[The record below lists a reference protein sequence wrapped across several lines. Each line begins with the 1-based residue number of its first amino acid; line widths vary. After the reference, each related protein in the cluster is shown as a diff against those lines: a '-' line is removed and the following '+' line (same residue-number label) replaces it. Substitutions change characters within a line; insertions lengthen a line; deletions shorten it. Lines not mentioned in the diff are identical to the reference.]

1 MKGFNLILAGI
12 TIMSV
17 TCLTGCIESANEK
30 TEHVEEAKYKLM
42 TAEADLEKS
51 KADSA
56 MAYTS
61 FQMETDRVLAENE
74 IKMLELKARLLTRRS
89 EINTQYENDLE
100 ALRLENEKLKTDLK
114 TFTYGSK
121 ENWENFKSNVNRD
134 LDKLGK
140 SISAMA
146 EKSEKKN

>member
-1 MKGFNLILAGI
+1 
-12 TIMSV
+12 MSV
-17 TCLTGCIESANEK
+17 TSLMGCIESAKEK
-30 TEHVEEAKYKLM
+30 TEHVEEAEYKLM

>member
-1 MKGFNLILAGI
+1 MKVFNLILAGI
-12 TIMSV
+12 IVMSV
-17 TCLTGCIESANEK
+17 TSLTGCIESAKEK
-30 TEHVEEAKYKLM
+30 TENVEEAEYKLM
-42 TAEADLEKS
+42 TAEADLERTKS
-51 KADSA
+51 DSA
-56 MAYTS
+56 MAFTS

-74 IKMLELKARLLTRRS
+74 IKMLELKARLLARRS

-100 ALRLENEKLKTDLK
+100 ALRLENEKLKTELK

-134 LDKLGK
+134 IDKLGK

>member
-1 MKGFNLILAGI
+1 MKVFNFILAGI
-12 TIMSV
+12 IVMSV
-17 TCLTGCIESANEK
+17 TSLMGCIESAKEK
-30 TEHVEEAKYKLM
+30 TEHVEEAEYKLM

>member
-1 MKGFNLILAGI
+1 
-12 TIMSV
+12 
-17 TCLTGCIESANEK
+17 
-30 TEHVEEAKYKLM
+30 
-42 TAEADLEKS
+42 
-51 KADSA
+51 
-56 MAYTS
+56 
-61 FQMETDRVLAENE
+61 
-74 IKMLELKARLLTRRS
+74 
-89 EINTQYENDLE
+89 
-100 ALRLENEKLKTDLK
+100 LK

>member
-1 MKGFNLILAGI
+1 MKWFNLILAGI

-30 TEHVEEAKYKLM
+30 TEHVEEAEYKLM